1 MILSILDWPHHKENI
16 YDYLVTFKI
25 ILFIIPQRK
34 LAELVNTKL
43 AKQYVYVHY
52 YHLFRFNFWNQ
63 NEKKIWIMRTL
74 ERVEKDTYQIEQR
87 R

>member
-43 AKQYVYVHY
+43 A
-52 YHLFRFNFWNQ
+52 
-63 NEKKIWIMRTL
+63 
-74 ERVEKDTYQIEQR
+74 
-87 R
+87 